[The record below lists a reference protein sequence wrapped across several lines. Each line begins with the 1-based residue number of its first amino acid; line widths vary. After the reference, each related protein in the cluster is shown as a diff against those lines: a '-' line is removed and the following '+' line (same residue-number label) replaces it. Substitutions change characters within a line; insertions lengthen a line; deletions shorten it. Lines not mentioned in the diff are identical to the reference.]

1 MRHRMNTII
10 KLLENENFTEVRNLY
25 ESNPKYKKAFNSLID
40 QKVIQA
46 LYSDDSLSSFFLDPG
61 KSATYALSRHDVW
74 GNRILGFIAGVITT
88 IITPSLIGLI
98 I

>member
-10 KLLENENFTEVRNLY
+10 KLLENENYTEVRNLY
-25 ESNPKYKKAFNSLID
+25 DSNSKYKKAFNSLVD

>member
-10 KLLENENFTEVRNLY
+10 KLLENENYAEVRNLY
-25 ESNPKYKKAFNSLID
+25 ERNPKYKKAFNSLVD

-46 LYSDDSLSSFFLDPG
+46 LYSDDSLSSFFLNPG

-74 GNRILGFIAGVITT
+74 INRILGFVAGVATA
-88 IITPSLIGLI
+88 IIAQLLIGLI